1 MTIGTRLQQA
11 YEDPVLARRVML
23 GYLRT
28 RLTMPGR
35 FGAFPVFSGKIRFK
49 LDGAASFGSKFDIE
63 APLAGVLI
71 RVAPGASLTVGD
83 NCSLASGVQLEA
95 WHDIRIG
102 NSVLIGAF
110 STIFDDD
117 RHDIEPG
124 GAARYRGPLVI
135 EDNVWMP
142 HHVTVLPGVTIGEG
156 SVIGAYSVVSRD
168 VPPYSFAAGSPA
180 RVIRKL
186 DLPDGWV
193 RH

>member
-1 MTIGTRLQQA
+1 MSIGMRLKQA
-11 YEDPVLARRVML
+11 YEDPVLARRVMV

-35 FGAFPVFSGKIRFK
+35 FGAFPVFSGKIRFQ

-71 RVAPGASLTVGD
+71 RVAPGASLTVGN

-117 RHDIEPG
+117 RHDVEPG
-124 GAARYRGPLVI
+124 SAARYKGPLVI
-135 EDNVWMP
+135 GDNVWMP

-156 SVIGAYSVVSRD
+156 CVIGAYSVVSRD
-168 VPPYSFAAGSPA
+168 IPPYSFAAGSPA
-180 RVIRKL
+180 RVVRKL
-186 DLPDGWV
+186 DVPGGWV

>member
-1 MTIGTRLQQA
+1 MTIGMRLKQA
-11 YEDPVLARRVML
+11 YEDPVLARRVMV

-35 FGAFPVFSGKIRFK
+35 FGAFPVFSGRIRFR

-71 RVAPGASLTVGD
+71 RVAPGASLTVGN

-124 GAARYRGPLVI
+124 AAARYKGPLVI

-156 SVIGAYSVVSRD
+156 CVIGAYSVVSRD
-168 VPPYSFAAGSPA
+168 IPPYSFAAGSPA

-186 DLPDGWV
+186 DIPDGWV